1 MADAIPIAREFRGFH
16 ERAQADLAMK
26 EKNRQYVFA
35 DWPDPERGVP
45 NEFSRSALFAA
56 TQARHR
62 KTVTAEI
69 IASQDGYVI
78 TYTGQRL
85 DQTHLDVYEA
95 IMHIAR
101 GTHEGNKV
109 RFSAHHL
116 LKLIGRD
123 TGASQH
129 TWLYRTLLQLTA
141 TAVDIT
147 KDGEQVF
154 WGSLLPR
161 GAGAGPLKRREYA
174 VEITRELINLF
185 DRGFTQIDWEQRNL
199 LRRKPLAQWL
209 HTYYA
214 SHAQPYPV
222 TIAFLHE
229 KSGSSTKSP
238 RKFKQLV
245 KAALGELEEIKA
257 ITKWNIES
265 DKVYVLRTPTPSQ
278 QRYLARLR

>member
-1 MADAIPIAREFRGFH
+1 MADSIPIAREFKPFH
-16 ERAQADLAMK
+16 ERAKADLELK
-26 EKNRQYVFA
+26 EKSRQYVFA
-35 DWPDPERGVP
+35 NWPDPERGVP

-62 KTVTAEI
+62 KTVTAEV

-109 RFSAHHL
+109 RFTAHHL

-129 TWLYRTLLQLTA
+129 AWLYRTLLQLTA

-147 KDGEQVF
+147 KDGQQVF

-174 VEITRELINLF
+174 VEITRDLINLF
-185 DRGFTQIDWEQRNL
+185 QRGFTQIDWEQRNM

-222 TIAFLHE
+222 TISFLHE
-229 KSGSSTKSP
+229 KSGSSTKSL
-238 RKFKQLV
+238 RKFKQLA
-245 KAALGELEEIKA
+245 KAALYELQGVGA
-257 ITKWNIES
+257 ITKWWFES
-265 DKVYVLRTPTPSQ
+265 DKVHVMRNPSPSQ
-278 QRYLARLR
+278 KRYLARSQ